1 MQLFFDPDN
10 RLFALARSGKRLPHI
25 LLAILM
31 SLVFLFGAQILGAIP
46 ALFLLPLFDGLPVQ
60 SSALWSA
67 LQGILILVTAFAPI
81 FLLLWAWLALVEKR
95 PLWTIGI
102 LREGL
107 FSKYLRGVAAG
118 LLMFTVTVGILLI
131 FGGVT
136 LDTTPSP
143 LEGLPALGGVL
154 LVYLGWAIQGPGEE
168 ALTRGWLLP
177 VVGARYKPWL
187 GILVSSLLFALYH
200 SLNPDLSVLAVFN
213 LFLFALMMAFYAL
226 YEGSLWG
233 VFGLHAIWNW
243 AEGNLFGFQ
252 VSGTAA
258 WGGTLLRMK
267 PTGAA
272 LLNGGGFG
280 PEGGLAVT
288 AVLLLG
294 ILVLL
299 LLARRKTAFASAQE
313 NAT

>member
-1 MQLFFDPDN
+1 MQPLFSLDN
-10 RLFALARSGKRLPHI
+10 RLFTLARSGKRLPHI
-25 LLAILM
+25 LLAIPM
-31 SLVFLFGAQILGAIP
+31 SLVILFGAGILGAIP
-46 ALFLLPLFDGLPVQ
+46 ALLLLALFNGQLTQ

-67 LQGILILVTAFAPI
+67 LQGILILVTSFAPI

-95 PLWTIGI
+95 PLWTIGL

-107 FSKYLRGVAAG
+107 FSKYLRGVAFG
-118 LLMFTVTVGILLI
+118 LLMFAVTVGILLI
-131 FGGVT
+131 SGAVT
-136 LDTTPSP
+136 IDATPSP
-143 LEGLPALGGVL
+143 LKGLPALGGVL
-154 LVYLGWAIQGPGEE
+154 LIYLGWTVQGPAEE

-187 GILVSSLLFALYH
+187 GILVSSLLFAFYH
-200 SLNPDLSVLAVFN
+200 SLNPGLSLLAVLN
-213 LFLFALMMAFYAL
+213 LFLFAVMMAFYAL

-233 VFGLHAIWNW
+233 VFGVHAIWNW

-252 VSGTAA
+252 VSGTPA
-258 WGGTLLRMK
+258 WGGTLLEMK

-272 LLNGGGFG
+272 ILNGGGFG

-294 ILVLL
+294 ILALL
-299 LLARRKTAFASAQE
+299 LLARKKRSPVSGQG